1 MALKHIHDTCK
12 QYQLPVCI
20 CGELAGDPMGALLLI
35 GLGYETLS
43 MNTSNVARTKYLIRQ
58 SKLSELQNLAN
69 EALSKPYGSDI
80 YSMMLNYF
88 EEREFTG
95 FIRAGK
101 K

>member
-1 MALKHIHDTCK
+1 MALKQIHDTCK

-35 GLGYETLS
+35 GLGYQTLS

-58 SKLSELQNLAN
+58 SSLSDLQDLAN
-69 EALSKPYGSDI
+69 NALVQPYGSDI
-80 YSMMLNYF
+80 YSMMLSYF
-88 EEREFTG
+88 EQREFTG

>member
-1 MALKHIHDTCK
+1 M
-12 QYQLPVCI
+12 
-20 CGELAGDPMGALLLI
+20 
-35 GLGYETLS
+35 
-43 MNTSNVARTKYLIRQ
+43 IRQ
-58 SKLSELQNLAN
+58 SKLSELQDLAN

-80 YSMMLNYF
+80 YSMMLSYF